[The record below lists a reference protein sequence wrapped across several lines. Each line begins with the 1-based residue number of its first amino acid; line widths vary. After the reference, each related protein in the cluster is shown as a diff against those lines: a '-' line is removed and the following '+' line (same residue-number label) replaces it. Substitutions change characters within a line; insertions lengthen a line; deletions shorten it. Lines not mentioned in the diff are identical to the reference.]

1 MEVLIAVVGWYLTLC
16 FLDKVNLLYNSVHED
31 GGTEV
36 GAFYRV
42 VVHGDWGSEDKKG
55 WIF

>member
-16 FLDKVNLLYNSVHED
+16 FLDKVNLLYNSVHDD